1 LVHNPYIYAEM
12 RQLRTSSYGL
22 QVLLLLTAAL
32 SSSRAGAQSTTTDQQ
47 LWLGLNASGSF
58 KKGWS
63 FTTQAR
69 IRYTENIS
77 TYKGAYFYFTG
88 EKKFNKNN
96 SAEAN
101 YRLAVINEDGIT
113 RNYHRYALAY
123 ERVFRTTAL
132 KMYLRPMVQYQ
143 QQATLADVEVSYKS
157 KAYFR
162 PRFTVKR
169 SLSEKWDLYVYGEP
183 FFRLKSGLNIDWWQ
197 NSLGLKYQVK
207 KDLKL
212 NPYIIWQPDF
222 SRKSFRTNFIY
233 GIDVEFKLG
242 KLISKDDNPSSV
254 N

>member
-1 LVHNPYIYAEM
+1 MTP
-12 RQLRTSSYGL
+12 LRTSSHSL
-22 QVLLLLTAAL
+22 RAILLIAAV
-32 SSSRAGAQSTTTDQQ
+32 STYIKADAQNASTDQQ
-47 LWLGLNASGSF
+47 LWLGVNASGSF

-63 FTTQAR
+63 FTSQAR
-69 IRYTENIS
+69 IRYTDNVS

-88 EKKFNKNN
+88 EKKFDKNN

-101 YRLAVINEDGIT
+101 YRLALINEGGVV
-113 RNYHRYALAY
+113 RSYHRYALAY
-123 ERVFRTTAL
+123 ERTFRTKTL

-143 QQATLADVEVSYKS
+143 QQAALADVEVSYKS

-162 PRFTVKR
+162 PRFTVKKA
-169 SLSEKWDLYVYGEP
+169 LSEKWDLYVYGEP
-183 FFRLKSGLNIDWWQ
+183 FFRLKSGLYIDWWQ
-197 NSLGLKYQVK
+197 NSLGFKYQVK

-233 GIDVEFKLG
+233 GVDVEFKLG
-242 KLISKDDNPSSV
+242 KLIGKDDNPSSV